1 MKLSIQEPT
10 IRRLHKSDGA
20 IFQQQIQLF
29 REVFGETGPG
39 AAPVTYLETLLENP
53 AFIAFAILQEQE
65 VWGGATAYILPLYQ
79 QANTEVFLYDIAIH
93 PDYQRQGLGA
103 KLLSS
108 LIAWCRQ
115 EGLGEVFVAAHE
127 KDAAALDFYRATG
140 GQEEK
145 VRHFTYF

>member
-1 MKLSIQEPT
+1 MKLFTHEPT
-10 IRRLHKSDGA
+10 IRRLTKSDGA

-29 REVFGETGPG
+29 GEVFDEENPG
-39 AAPVTYLETLLENP
+39 ATSAAYLETLLENP

-79 QANTEVFLYDIAIH
+79 QAKTEVFLYDIAIH

-108 LIAWCRQ
+108 LIAHCRQ
-115 EGLGEVFVAAHE
+115 EGLGEVFVATHE
-127 KDAAALDFYRATG
+127 EDAGALDFYRATG
-140 GQEEK
+140 GREEK